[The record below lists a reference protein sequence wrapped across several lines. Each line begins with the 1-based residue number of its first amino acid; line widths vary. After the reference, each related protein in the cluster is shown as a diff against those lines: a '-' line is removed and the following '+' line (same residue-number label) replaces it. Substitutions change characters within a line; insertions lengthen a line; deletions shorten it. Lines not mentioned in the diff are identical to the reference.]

1 MKKYFFSVFVCLMLL
16 SIVYYSSFADSI
28 SKCKI
33 SGFVKPEFSIGNKD
47 ASPNNKGT
55 RIEVS
60 GTQLSTTTDEKGYFE
75 IKDVP
80 VSSTGYSLKVT
91 RPGFLSRDFDSDII
105 DGDLQINDE
114 DFPLGIWAGDVMKN
128 GISDGAINLSDVVTL
143 AVAFNSTFGDGKYVS
158 YLDFNMD
165 KSINLSDVI
174 LISRHFNA
182 ICKDYPRFRPVKPV
196 KPTPVATATPCSSPS
211 LMTLTGSLWWNNL
224 EGGFF
229 VLDTG
234 VVKYDVGSLNN
245 SFDKTKNT
253 PVMVTGYISPN
264 QASIHMYGI
273 VFNVV
278 SIKDLMS
285 PDTTPT
291 NTPIPT
297 VIATPKPTPELKT
310 LYGTSLQWMDFEGGF
325 YVLKATDGEYYD
337 LGRMTNI
344 PNWDGSLAGPILKV
358 TGYIESLYSFHM
370 CGIPF
375 KVVSIE
381 GVNSIPDLGD
391 NGFTK
396 TTPTPVT
403 TPTVAQELGAVT
415 TNPRIF

>member
-1 MKKYFFSVFVCLMLL
+1 MKKYFFLVIVCLALF
-16 SIVYYSSFADSI
+16 SIVYCSSFADSV

-47 ASPNNKGT
+47 ATPNNKGT
-55 RIEVS
+55 KIEVL
-60 GTQLSTTTDEKGYFE
+60 GTQLSATTDEKGYFE

-80 VSSTGYSLKVT
+80 VCSTGYSLKVT
-91 RPGFLSRDFDSDII
+91 KPGYLSRDFDSDII

-114 DFPLGIWAGDVMKN
+114 DSPISIWAGDVIKN

-143 AVAFNSTFGDGKYVS
+143 AVAFNSTFGDGKYAS
-158 YLDFNMD
+158 HLDFNMD

-174 LISRHFNA
+174 LIARHFNA
-182 ICKDYPRFRPVKPV
+182 VCKDYPRFRPI
-196 KPTPVATATPCSSPS
+196 KPTPIATATPSSS
-211 LMTLTGSLWWNNL
+211 LMTLTGNLWWNNL

-234 VVKYDVGSLNN
+234 MVKYDVGSLNS

-253 PVMVTGYISPN
+253 PVEVTGYISPN

-273 VFNVV
+273 VFTVV
-278 SIKDLMS
+278 SINDLRS
-285 PDTTPT
+285 PDPTPT
-291 NTPIPT
+291 ATPIPSVT
-297 VIATPKPTPELKT
+297 STPKPTPVLKT
-310 LYGTSLQWMDFEGGF
+310 IYGTSLQWKNFEGGF

-337 LGRMTNI
+337 LGTMTNI
-344 PNWDGSLAGPILKV
+344 PNWDGTLAGPILKV

-370 CGIPF
+370 CGIPLI
-375 KVVSIE
+375 VVSIE

-396 TTPTPVT
+396 ITPTPAS
-403 TPTVAQELGAVT
+403 TPIPDQNYGYITIMPTPKYIL
-415 TNPRIF
+415 F